1 LNVLIALSTPQIE
14 ELKEN
19 RPQPEDPP
27 QAQNR
32 VSLSIYVLAL
42 AASISTWFIA
52 IRAPLWLDEVAS
64 YFQINAGFSGIW
76 SRQFVGPS
84 FAAYSYI
91 LWLSTKLIGTSEIA
105 LRVPS
110 VVAMLGAV
118 YLLYLAAREIFER
131 DIAIIAAVVF
141 CLHPIVVFASI
152 DIRPYAFGALAT
164 NAAILVLLRL
174 RRSHSIWL
182 AALFGLTAAWIIWFH
197 LLFGVILPALA
208 LCFIA
213 FKFRDRKTLF
223 RQLSVAFAAFALAIL
238 PVIPSLTDLFRTSRT
253 HVYEKAPSPMDLVMT
268 LAPGPLL
275 FIFPGIAL
283 VAFLFFA
290 ARRERSQGGRYE
302 GWRLVLCTS
311 LALIPILILYGVS
324 VGTSIHMFVPR
335 HRLVAVPGIALCWAF
350 VLSRFNSRN
359 LRLLFCMVL
368 VAATV
373 FQSYTSPISRL
384 HDRSMK
390 YALDVAE
397 KNASVDNA
405 PVVICSGFVE
415 SDFSAMPPIETVKD
429 SFFFAPLTYYKLSVP
444 VVPLPRLM
452 NAEAIRVGSQFLRE
466 AAQKHMR
473 FLVLGDRIVN
483 SGTLDW
489 LSHNAAATHSIH
501 KLVEFDQFE
510 VLEFV
515 PRAGTAP

>member
-164 NAAILVLLRL
+164 NAAILV
-174 RRSHSIWL
+174 IQ
-182 AALFGLTAAWIIWFH
+182 F
-197 LLFGVILPALA
+197 
-208 LCFIA
+208 
-213 FKFRDRKTLF
+213 
-223 RQLSVAFAAFALAIL
+223 
-238 PVIPSLTDLFRTSRT
+238 
-253 HVYEKAPSPMDLVMT
+253 
-268 LAPGPLL
+268 
-275 FIFPGIAL
+275 
-283 VAFLFFA
+283 
-290 ARRERSQGGRYE
+290 
-302 GWRLVLCTS
+302 GWRRCLASRRHGLSGSTFS
-311 LALIPILILYGVS
+311 L
-324 VGTSIHMFVPR
+324 
-335 HRLVAVPGIALCWAF
+335 
-350 VLSRFNSRN
+350 
-359 LRLLFCMVL
+359 
-368 VAATV
+368 
-373 FQSYTSPISRL
+373 
-384 HDRSMK
+384 
-390 YALDVAE
+390 E
-397 KNASVDNA
+397 
-405 PVVICSGFVE
+405 
-415 SDFSAMPPIETVKD
+415 
-429 SFFFAPLTYYKLSVP
+429 
-444 VVPLPRLM
+444 
-452 NAEAIRVGSQFLRE
+452 
-466 AAQKHMR
+466 
-473 FLVLGDRIVN
+473 
-483 SGTLDW
+483 
-489 LSHNAAATHSIH
+489 
-501 KLVEFDQFE
+501 
-510 VLEFV
+510 
-515 PRAGTAP
+515 